1 LEVDDIHKT
10 ILEQN
15 QGHFHQ
21 ADDTPFSGG
30 TENMVLYDLIGY
42 TGMSQ
47 AAKDVVDGTFMMK
60 YGDELGDILP
70 ETEQVI

>member
-15 QGHFHQ
+15 QCHFHQ

-30 TENMVLYDLIGY
+30 TENTVLYDLIGY
-42 TGMSQ
+42 MGMSQ

-60 YGDELGDILP
+60 
-70 ETEQVI
+70 